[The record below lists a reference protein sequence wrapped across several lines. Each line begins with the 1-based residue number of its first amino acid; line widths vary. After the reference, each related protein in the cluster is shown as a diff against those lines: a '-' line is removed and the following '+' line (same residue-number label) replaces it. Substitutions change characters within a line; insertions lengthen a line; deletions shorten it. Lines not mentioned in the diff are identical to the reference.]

1 MLPPLLRSLRPAQ
14 WAKNLFVLPPLVFS
28 GSLQDPVAVVRIGLT
43 FLLFCGLSSS
53 IYLLNDLVDRQRD
66 RLHPLKRHRPLAA
79 GTLSVPVA
87 VATLVV
93 LAVGGLIGAAL
104 LDPGV
109 LAASGAFLLLNLL
122 YSAWL
127 KHVVIVDVMSI
138 AAGYVLRVLAGGA
151 AIMVPVSQWLLLC
164 ATFLALFLAF
174 SKRRHELELLRGEAA
189 GQREVLLHYGREF
202 LDQMINVVTASTVIA
217 YALYTTDAETTGKYG
232 SPYYALTIPFALFGI
247 FRYLYLT
254 YQADDPRNPTETM
267 LTDVPFL
274 VNLVL
279 WGSTVLAII
288 YT

>member
-1 MLPPLLRSLRPAQ
+1 MLPPLVRSLRPTQ

-28 GSLQDPVAVVRIGLT
+28 GSLEDPVAVSRIALT
-43 FLLFCGLSSS
+43 FLLFCGLSSA
-53 IYLLNDLVDRQRD
+53 IYLLNDLVDRERD
-66 RLHPLKRHRPLAA
+66 RQHPLKRHRPLAA
-79 GTLSVPVA
+79 GTLRVPVA
-87 VATLVV
+87 VGALLV
-93 LAVGGLIGAAL
+93 LAVGGLLGAAL
-104 LDPGV
+104 LGRGV
-109 LAASGAFLLLNLL
+109 LLLAAAFMTLNLL

-151 AIMVPVSQWLLLC
+151 AISVPVSQWLLLC
-164 ATFLALFLAF
+164 ATFLSLFLAF
-174 SKRRHELELLRGEAA
+174 SKRRHELELLRGEAP
-189 GQREVLLHYGREF
+189 GQREVLLHYGRSF

-217 YALYTTDAETTGKYG
+217 YALYTTDPETTGKYG
-232 SPYYALTIPFALFGI
+232 SPYYGLTIPFALFGI

-267 LTDVPFL
+267 LTDPPFL
-274 VNLVL
+274 INLAL